1 MDRGVMPS
9 MHFNEGA
16 TITKPTRIVVRRL
29 ASMGTAFLLLVTCL
43 GIACQS
49 ERQVGNPA
57 EGEDPLKIAAIAMTG
72 PEGIGPP
79 GVFDDEVIFGQ
90 SAAFTGAA
98 RFLGAGMRLGIEA
111 AFHEVNQSGGVHG
124 RHLLLET
131 LDDAY
136 EPNYASTNT
145 RLLIENRKVFA
156 LIGAVGTPTSRLAA
170 PLAHEAGVPFVAPFT
185 GAEFLRDPELVN
197 VFNLRA
203 SYYQETEA
211 MVARLTEDLGVTR
224 VAVLYQNDSYGQNG
238 LDGTSLALERR
249 GLKTVASGHYE
260 RNTSAVKSAVDQIL
274 EADPEAIIMVS
285 SYAPAAR
292 TVELARREAD
302 PVLMAVSFVGSRALA
317 DALGAEGEGVYV
329 TQVVPDPQDGG
340 NPVVARYHAA
350 LSGYDARAEP
360 GFVSLEG
367 YLAGR
372 LAIAG
377 LEACGRD
384 LSRDCF
390 VKALH
395 TAEPIDIDGMRLK
408 FGAQD
413 NQGSDEV
420 FLTVIGAGG
429 EYRQV
434 ESLVGTR

>member
-1 MDRGVMPS
+1 ML
-9 MHFNEGA
+9 H
-16 TITKPTRIVVRRL
+16 PTRITASRL
-29 ASMGTAFLLLVTCL
+29 VSLAMAMLLLTLFAGV
-43 GIACQS
+43 ACQTAS
-49 ERQVGNPA
+49 QTAAPTEIDREATA
-57 EGEDPLKIAAIAMTG
+57 EPTAISSSGGDP
-72 PEGIGPP
+72 GISNDG
-79 GVFDDEVIFGQ
+79 VIFGQ

-124 RHLLLET
+124 RHLVLET

-136 EPNYASTNT
+136 EPNYALANT

-156 LIGAVGTPTSRLAA
+156 LIGAVGTPTARMAA
-170 PLAHEAGVPFVAPFT
+170 PLAHEAGVPFIAPFT
-185 GAEFLRDPELVN
+185 GAEFLRDPELDN
-197 VFNLRA
+197 VLNLRA

-211 MVARLTEDLGVTR
+211 MVERLTEDLGVTR
-224 VAVLYQNDSYGQNG
+224 VGVLYQNDSYGQNG
-238 LDGTSLALERR
+238 LDGTTLALDRR
-249 GLKTVASGHYE
+249 GLKPVASGHYE
-260 RNTSAVKSAVDQIL
+260 RNTRAVKMAVEQIL

-292 TVELARREAD
+292 TVELAQREAD
-302 PVLMAVSFVGSRALA
+302 PVLMAVSFVGSHALA
-317 DALGAEGEGVYV
+317 HALGADGEGVYV
-329 TQVVPDPQDGG
+329 TQVVPHPDDGSI
-340 NPVVARYHAA
+340 PVVARYHAA
-350 LSGYDARAEP
+350 LLNYDARAEP

-390 VKALH
+390 VRALH
-395 TAEPIDIDGMRLK
+395 TDEPIDIDGMRLK
-408 FGAQD
+408 FGPQD

-420 FLTVIGAGG
+420 FLTVIGADG

-434 ESLVGTR
+434 DQLSSKP